1 MNSIIY
7 DTFTITFGIIMV
19 YGYIYSTLGPDDFDF
34 KTPIDPYY
42 FSMTTMSTVGYG
54 DILPKSQRAK
64 IIVMTQQMALL
75 AEIATLINKI
85 MKV

>member
-1 MNSIIY
+1 
-7 DTFTITFGIIMV
+7 MV